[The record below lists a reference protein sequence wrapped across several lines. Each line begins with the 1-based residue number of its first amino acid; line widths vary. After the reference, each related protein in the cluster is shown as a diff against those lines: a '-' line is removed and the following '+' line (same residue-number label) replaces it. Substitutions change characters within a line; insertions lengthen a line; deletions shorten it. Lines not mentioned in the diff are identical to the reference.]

1 LVVASVGNIEKSLL
15 EFEKEV
21 HFVSMMTIFLS
32 SIGMKHHKHWELI
45 GWFCCWRNLAVSG
58 LNRLVIDAGTCVTF
72 DFIDESD
79 NTLRRNRPGLQLRYK
94 SLHDFTAAIVILE
107 SPKGV
112 VGTQPENQFIL
123 EL

>member
-1 LVVASVGNIEKSLL
+1 
-15 EFEKEV
+15 
-21 HFVSMMTIFLS
+21 MR
-32 SIGMKHHKHWELI
+32 EL
-45 GWFCCWRNLAVSG
+45 
-58 LNRLVIDAGTCVTF
+58 VTF

-79 NTLRRNRPGLQLRYK
+79 KYLRRNRPGLQLRYK
-94 SLHDFTAAIVILE
+94 SLHDFTAKLLLSLE

>member
-1 LVVASVGNIEKSLL
+1 VFGCCIGRNIEKSLL

-21 HFVSMMTIFLS
+21 EVHFIPMMTIFLS

-45 GWFCCWRNLAVSG
+45 GWFLLAQPCSFR

-79 NTLRRNRPGLQLRYK
+79 KYLEAQSPRVAIALQ
-94 SLHDFTAAIVILE
+94 VI
-107 SPKGV
+107 
-112 VGTQPENQFIL
+112 T
-123 EL
+123 